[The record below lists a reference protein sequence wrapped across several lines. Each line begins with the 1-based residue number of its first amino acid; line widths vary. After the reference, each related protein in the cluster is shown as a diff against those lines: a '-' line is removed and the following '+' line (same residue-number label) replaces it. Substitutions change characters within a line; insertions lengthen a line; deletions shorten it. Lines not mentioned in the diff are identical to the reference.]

1 MLKQIYRL
9 VLSTLRHVLSGTV
22 ADETVKPD
30 AEQWKAF
37 FHVCCSHSILAL
49 AADALPPERIAQWT
63 APPAER
69 LLAAYADRARA
80 EILSQANRTGE
91 LCLLYRYLRSK
102 GLHPLVMKGIVCRA
116 LYPDPEHRPS
126 TDEDL
131 LVKPAEFQQLHQA
144 LLNYGFVLSD
154 PGKDAATQFEV
165 AYQDKDKRLYI
176 EVHKTPFTPDSPYLD
191 RLNDCFLGAHDRAVT
206 QQICGTEFLTLGPED
221 HLLYLLL
228 HALKHFLYSGF
239 GIRQICDIGLYAEA
253 YRTEIDWDSLR
264 ARLENIGAMDF
275 ARAVF
280 RIAEEQL
287 LPESRAAKYLADW
300 DLTGVDPEPLLADVM
315 EGGIYGSA
323 TMSRLHSSNMTLRA
337 ASTQSGHGPSAV
349 LYSLFPPLESMQG
362 KYPCLK
368 KIPVLLP
375 AAWLH
380 RQLGYLWE
388 LIRHRGRSN
397 SALTSIRVG
406 NERIRLL
413 EQYNIIK
420 S

>member
-1 MLKQIYRL
+1 M
-9 VLSTLRHVLSGTV
+9 
-22 ADETVKPD
+22 
-30 AEQWKAF
+30 
-37 FHVCCSHSILAL
+37 
-49 AADALPPERIAQWT
+49 
-63 APPAER
+63 
-69 LLAAYADRARA
+69 
-80 EILSQANRTGE
+80 
-91 LCLLYRYLRSK
+91 
-102 GLHPLVMKGIVCRA
+102 
-116 LYPDPEHRPS
+116 
-126 TDEDL
+126 
-131 LVKPAEFQQLHQA
+131 
-144 LLNYGFVLSD
+144 
-154 PGKDAATQFEV
+154 

-253 YRTEIDWDSLR
+253 YRTEINWDSLR

-275 ARAVF
+275 VRAIF
-280 RIAEEQL
+280 RIAGEQL

>member
-1 MLKQIYRL
+1 M
-9 VLSTLRHVLSGTV
+9 
-22 ADETVKPD
+22 KP
-30 AEQWKAF
+30 
-37 FHVCCSHSILAL
+37 S
-49 AADALPPERIAQWT
+49 
-63 APPAER
+63 AER

-144 LLNYGFVLSD
+144 LLNYGLVLSD

-228 HALKHFLYSGF
+228 HGRRVALNGQSCRHAC
-239 GIRQICDIGLYAEA
+239 RCD
-253 YRTEIDWDSLR
+253 
-264 ARLENIGAMDF
+264 
-275 ARAVF
+275 
-280 RIAEEQL
+280 
-287 LPESRAAKYLADW
+287 
-300 DLTGVDPEPLLADVM
+300 
-315 EGGIYGSA
+315 
-323 TMSRLHSSNMTLRA
+323 
-337 ASTQSGHGPSAV
+337 
-349 LYSLFPPLESMQG
+349 
-362 KYPCLK
+362 
-368 KIPVLLP
+368 
-375 AAWLH
+375 
-380 RQLGYLWE
+380 
-388 LIRHRGRSN
+388 
-397 SALTSIRVG
+397 
-406 NERIRLL
+406 
-413 EQYNIIK
+413 
-420 S
+420 